1 MVTSTYRFRVGDV
14 DHLPDLPA
22 VDDGL
27 DLLYP
32 GRVAQHVAHGQDNAV
47 LLAHRHDL
55 STVSLRHLPT
65 IDIFLFVSKYICI
78 SNGLT
83 KYVITPHALSID
95 CTIL

>member
-1 MVTSTYRFRVGDV
+1 VGNV

-47 LLAHRHDL
+47 LLTHRHDL
-55 STVSLRHLPT
+55 STVSLSHLPT
-65 IDIFLFVSKYICI
+65 I
-78 SNGLT
+78 N
-83 KYVITPHALSID
+83 
-95 CTIL
+95 ILVTGSL